1 MAVGT
6 LVTEITVGCGN
17 LLPMNELVFNVTQE
31 SDGGY
36 VAVAV
41 GESIVTQGDTWDELC
56 YMVLD
61 ATKGYFFDSQPPDRI
76 RLFLHVEQVLAV
88 A

>member
-1 MAVGT
+1 MR
-6 LVTEITVGCGN
+6 
-17 LLPMNELVFNVTQE
+17 ELTFNVTQE

-36 VAVAV
+36 VAVAL

-56 YMVLD
+56 FMVLD
-61 ATKGYFFDSQPPDRI
+61 ATQAYFFDSTPPDRI

>member
-1 MAVGT
+1 MS
-6 LVTEITVGCGN
+6 
-17 LLPMNELVFNVTQE
+17 ELVFNVTQE

-41 GESIVTQGDTWDELC
+41 GESIATQGDTWDELC
-56 YMVLD
+56 FMVLD
-61 ATKGYFFDSQPPDRI
+61 ATKAYFFDSEPPDRI
-76 RLFLHVEQVLAV
+76 RLFHHVEQVLAV

>member
-1 MAVGT
+1 MS
-6 LVTEITVGCGN
+6 
-17 LLPMNELVFNVTQE
+17 ELVFNVSQE
-31 SDGGY
+31 PDGGY

-41 GESIVTQGDTWDELC
+41 GESIATQGDTWDELC
-56 YMVLD
+56 FMVLD
-61 ATKGYFFDSQPPDRI
+61 AVKGYFSDREPPARI

>member
-1 MAVGT
+1 MRQ
-6 LVTEITVGCGN
+6 LI
-17 LLPMNELVFNVTQE
+17 FNVEQE
-31 SDGGY
+31 EDGGY

-56 YMVLD
+56 YMVMD
-61 ATKGYFFDSQPPDRI
+61 ATKGYFYDSEPPASI
-76 RLFLHVEQVLAV
+76 RLHLQDAKSDDRLLAV

>member
-1 MAVGT
+1 MS
-6 LVTEITVGCGN
+6 E
-17 LLPMNELVFNVTQE
+17 LLFNVTQE

-41 GESIVTQGDTWDELC
+41 GESIATQGDTWDELC

-61 ATKGYFFDSQPPDRI
+61 AVKGYFEGSEAPQRI

>member
-1 MAVGT
+1 MS
-6 LVTEITVGCGN
+6 
-17 LLPMNELVFNVTQE
+17 ELVFNVTQE

-41 GESIVTQGDTWDELC
+41 GESIVTQGDNWDELC
-56 YMVLD
+56 YMVKD
-61 ATKGYFFDSQPPDRI
+61 AVKGYFYDSEPPASV
-76 RLFLHVEQVLAV
+76 RLVLEQVLAV

>member
-1 MAVGT
+1 MR
-6 LVTEITVGCGN
+6 
-17 LLPMNELVFNVTQE
+17 ELVFNVTQE

-41 GESIVTQGDTWDELC
+41 GESIATQGDTWDELC

-61 ATKGYFFDSQPPDRI
+61 ATRAYFLDSQPPETI
-76 RLFLHVEQVLAV
+76 RLFHHVEQVLAV

>member
-1 MAVGT
+1 MS
-6 LVTEITVGCGN
+6 
-17 LLPMNELVFNVTQE
+17 ELVFNVTQE

-41 GESIVTQGDTWDELC
+41 GESIATQGDTWDELC
-56 YMVLD
+56 FMVTD
-61 ATKGYFFDSQPPDRI
+61 ATRAYFEGSKAPDRV

>member
-1 MAVGT
+1 MS
-6 LVTEITVGCGN
+6 E
-17 LLPMNELVFNVTQE
+17 LLFNVTQE

-36 VAVAV
+36 VAIAV
-41 GESIVTQGDTWDELC
+41 GECIATQGDTWDELC
-56 YMVLD
+56 LMVLD
-61 ATKGYFFDSQPPDRI
+61 AVKCFYFDSEPPARI

>member
-1 MAVGT
+1 MR
-6 LVTEITVGCGN
+6 
-17 LLPMNELVFNVTQE
+17 MNELLFNVTQE

-41 GESIVTQGDTWDELC
+41 GESIATQGDTWDELC

-61 ATKGYFFDSQPPDRI
+61 AVKLYFSGATPPDRI
-76 RLFLHVEQVLAV
+76 RLFLHVEQVLSV

>member
-1 MAVGT
+1 MD
-6 LVTEITVGCGN
+6 
-17 LLPMNELVFNVTQE
+17 ELIFNVTQE
-31 SDGGY
+31 TDGGY

-41 GESIVTQGDTWDELC
+41 DQPIVTQGDTWDELC
-56 YMVLD
+56 FMVLD
-61 ATKGYFFDSQPPDRI
+61 ATKAHFHSSTPPAHI

>member
-1 MAVGT
+1 MD
-6 LVTEITVGCGN
+6 
-17 LLPMNELVFNVTQE
+17 ELIFNVTQE
-31 SDGGY
+31 PDGGY

-41 GESIVTQGDTWDELC
+41 GESIATQGDTWDELC
-56 YMVLD
+56 DMVLD
-61 ATKGYFFDSQPPDRI
+61 ATRGYFYDSKPPAKI

>member
-1 MAVGT
+1 MK
-6 LVTEITVGCGN
+6 
-17 LLPMNELVFNVTQE
+17 ELVFNVTQE

-41 GESIVTQGDTWDELC
+41 GESIATQGDTWDELC
-56 YMVLD
+56 YMVMD
-61 ATKGYFFDSQPPDRI
+61 ATRAYFSDCKPPDRL
-76 RLFLHVEQVLAV
+76 RFFPHAEQELGV

>member
-1 MAVGT
+1 M
-6 LVTEITVGCGN
+6 TELI
-17 LLPMNELVFNVTQE
+17 FNVTQE

-41 GESIVTQGDTWDELC
+41 GESIATQGDTWDELC
-56 YMVLD
+56 FMVLD
-61 ATKGYFFDSQPPDRI
+61 ATKAYFSDSEPPAHI
-76 RLFLHVEQVLAV
+76 RLFMHVEQVLAV

>member
-1 MAVGT
+1 MS
-6 LVTEITVGCGN
+6 E
-17 LLPMNELVFNVTQE
+17 LLFNVTQE
-31 SDGGY
+31 PGGGY

-41 GESIVTQGDTWDELC
+41 GESIATQGDTWEELC

-61 ATKGYFFDSQPPDRI
+61 AVKGYFYNSEPPARI

>member
-1 MAVGT
+1 MS
-6 LVTEITVGCGN
+6 E
-17 LLPMNELVFNVTQE
+17 LLFNVTQE
-31 SDGGY
+31 PDGGY

-61 ATKGYFFDSQPPDRI
+61 ATRLYFFESDTPARI
-76 RLFLHVEQVLAV
+76 RLFLHVEQGLAV

>member
-1 MAVGT
+1 MD
-6 LVTEITVGCGN
+6 E
-17 LLPMNELVFNVTQE
+17 LLFNVTQD

-36 VAVAV
+36 VAIAK
-41 GESIVTQGDTWDELC
+41 GPSIATQGDTWDELC

-61 ATKGYFFDSQPPDRI
+61 AVKGYFEVEGTQPPDRI

>member
-1 MAVGT
+1 MS
-6 LVTEITVGCGN
+6 
-17 LLPMNELVFNVTQE
+17 ELIFNVTQE

-41 GESIVTQGDTWDELC
+41 GESIATQGDTWDELC

-61 ATKGYFFDSQPPDRI
+61 ATKGYFFDSRPPDRI
-76 RLFLHVEQVLAV
+76 RLFFHVEKVLAV

>member
-1 MAVGT
+1 MR
-6 LVTEITVGCGN
+6 
-17 LLPMNELVFNVTQE
+17 ELTFNVTQE
-31 SDGGY
+31 TDGGY

-56 YMVLD
+56 SMVLD
-61 ATKGYFFDSQPPDRI
+61 ATPPYFDNVKPPHRI
-76 RLFLHVEQVLAV
+76 RLFLHSEQVLAV

>member
-1 MAVGT
+1 MS
-6 LVTEITVGCGN
+6 
-17 LLPMNELVFNVTQE
+17 ELVFNVTQE

-61 ATKGYFFDSQPPDRI
+61 ATKAYFFDSEPPARI

>member
-1 MAVGT
+1 MD
-6 LVTEITVGCGN
+6 
-17 LLPMNELVFNVTQE
+17 ELVFNVTQE

-41 GESIVTQGDTWDELC
+41 GESIATQGDTWDELC
-56 YMVLD
+56 YMVVD
-61 ATKGYFFDSQPPDRI
+61 ATKGYFFDSKPPERI
-76 RLFLHVEQVLAV
+76 RLYLHVEQVLAV

>member
-1 MAVGT
+1 MR
-6 LVTEITVGCGN
+6 
-17 LLPMNELVFNVTQE
+17 ELVFNVTQE

-41 GESIVTQGDTWDELC
+41 GESIATQGDTWDELC

-61 ATKGYFFDSQPPDRI
+61 ATRGYFQGSEPPETI
-76 RLFLHVEQVLAV
+76 RLYHHVEQVLAV

>member
-1 MAVGT
+1 M
-6 LVTEITVGCGN
+6 E
-17 LLPMNELVFNVTQE
+17 ELVFNVTQE

-36 VAVAV
+36 VAIAV

-61 ATKGYFFDSQPPDRI
+61 ATKGYFFDLQPPKRI
-76 RLFLHVEQVLAV
+76 RLFFHVEKVLAV

>member
-1 MAVGT
+1 
-6 LVTEITVGCGN
+6 
-17 LLPMNELVFNVTQE
+17 MNELLFNVTQE
-31 SDGGY
+31 PEGGY

-41 GESIVTQGDTWDELC
+41 GESIVTQGDSWDELC
-56 YMVLD
+56 SMVLD
-61 ATKGYFFDSQPPDRI
+61 ATRGYFFDSKPPERI

>member
-1 MAVGT
+1 
-6 LVTEITVGCGN
+6 
-17 LLPMNELVFNVTQE
+17 MNELLFNVTQE
-31 SDGGY
+31 ADGGY

-56 YMVLD
+56 FMVLD
-61 ATKGYFFDSQPPDRI
+61 AVKGFYFDREPPERI

>member
-1 MAVGT
+1 MS
-6 LVTEITVGCGN
+6 E
-17 LLPMNELVFNVTQE
+17 LLFNVTQD

-41 GESIVTQGDTWDELC
+41 GESIATQGDTWDELC

-61 ATKGYFFDSQPPDRI
+61 AVKCYFDDREPPAHI

>member
-1 MAVGT
+1 MR
-6 LVTEITVGCGN
+6 
-17 LLPMNELVFNVTQE
+17 ELIFNVTQE

-41 GESIVTQGDTWDELC
+41 GESIATQGDTWDELC
-56 YMVLD
+56 YMVVD
-61 ATKGYFFDSQPPDRI
+61 AVRGYFFDSAPPDRI
-76 RLFLHVEQVLAV
+76 RLMLHVEQVLAV

>member
-1 MAVGT
+1 MS
-6 LVTEITVGCGN
+6 E
-17 LLPMNELVFNVTQE
+17 LLFNVTQE
-31 SDGGY
+31 PDGGY
-36 VAVAV
+36 IAVAV

-56 YMVLD
+56 YMVTD
-61 ATKGYFFDSQPPDRI
+61 ATKGYFFDSVAPAHI